1 MSVAARRGVDVV
13 HDEAGPPRRQIVLIR
28 HGRSAHGPTGWID
41 AAGLRA
47 WREAYERAGIRE
59 DESVPSALRAIV
71 ESADLVLASDA
82 PRAVVS
88 ARLLAPG
95 REVVLS
101 PRLRELELPGP
112 ELGAVRLPLIG
123 WAVAIGLRMRGMA
136 WRGRFPSAVEVERV
150 RDAAAWLDELAERHD
165 RMVVV
170 THASFRVELARDL
183 ERAGWGHE
191 PGRRGSRPW
200 SAWVLSRRRL
210 R

>member
-1 MSVAARRGVDVV
+1 MHGELDSPA
-13 HDEAGPPRRQIVLIR
+13 RQIVLVR
-28 HGRSAHGPTGWID
+28 HGRSAHVQTGWID

-59 DESVPSALRAIV
+59 DERVPSALHALV
-71 ESADLVLASDA
+71 EPADLVLASDA

-95 REVVLS
+95 REVGLS
-101 PRLRELELPGP
+101 PRFRELELPGP
-112 ELGAVRLPLIG
+112 DLGAVRLPLVG
-123 WAVAIGLRMRGMA
+123 WAVAIGLRTQGLV
-136 WRGRFPSAVEVERV
+136 WRGKYPSAVDAERV
-150 RDAAAWLDELAERHD
+150 RDAAAWLGELAKLHV

-170 THASFRVELARDL
+170 THASFRDELARGL
-183 ERAGWGHE
+183 ERAGWRHE

-200 SAWVLSRRRL
+200 SALVLSQPRL